1 MELKEVIKNRHSCRA
16 YLPTPISDNVIR
28 DIIESARLAP
38 SSKNAQQWKFVCI
51 KTDKESKDIAQL
63 LENYYIENKNKPDK
77 MQGASSVFATGKIL
91 EQCPAIILVFEDS
104 EWINRVRCED
114 ISAMLSIGA
123 SVEHMM
129 LTATDLGL
137 GCLWICDTFFVHN
150 ELADYVLDK
159 LKGTEYEKFI
169 DRNNRLVCAMALGE
183 MGEPRYDVPR
193 KSIEDILCIIN
204 N

>member
-169 DRNNRLVCAMALGE
+169 NRNNRLVCAMALGE